1 MALLRAFIRTARMA
15 RNTSRL
21 AAGLPADDEVLLDAP
36 DDRLGPALV
45 AAGRGEYGPAAE
57 LLATTRAAAEWED
70 RDRCTRRLAAFA
82 RSRPEWLADWRAAD
96 PHDPD
101 ALLVGA
107 QLAVDRCWESPARAE
122 LLGELG
128 PLITAAA
135 EAEPRDPVPWRIA
148 LDHARGTH
156 AGHAAFE
163 RLWGE
168 AVRRAPHHY
177 GCHVAA
183 LQYLSAACCAQ
194 WGDTPHTE
202 RPSHRECFDFAERAA
217 QDALP
222 CSLVQALPVR
232 AAFACLTDGCGAA
245 VPRIRPDARG
255 TAVARALPDAGGEA
269 MAQARPDAGGAA
281 VPRARLDAAADL
293 AIALSAGYP
302 AGDPWPAEV
311 RNLLAYVLVR
321 LERWPDALDQLRLI
335 GPHAT
340 SFPWDRISDD
350 PLGQFLEV
358 RDGVRIAVASQLP
371 LGGPVPPGLTAVPR
385 QPWGFEDAP
394 PYPRSEHDG
403 RARSGDH

>member
-1 MALLRAFIRTARMA
+1 MVGTMALLRAFIRTARMA

-82 RSRPEWLADWRAAD
+82 RSRPEWLADWRATD
-96 PHDPD
+96 PQNPD

-107 QLAVDRCWESPARAE
+107 QLTVDRCWESPARAE

-245 VPRIRPDARG
+245 VPR
-255 TAVARALPDAGGEA
+255 
-269 MAQARPDAGGAA
+269 
-281 VPRARLDAAADL
+281 ARLDAAADL

-335 GPHAT
+335 GPYAT